1 MRKESDDD
9 AQAMASPPNHQF
21 TLPLPT
27 LLFLAITIISPSP
40 STAHTVSNG
49 LHSSQGQLGRALLSF
64 RETPKGSNATFQC
77 SPSGPC
83 VPCLYSEK
91 NDERYRCSETGYRI
105 PLQCVE
111 IIKDVSKKKK
121 DEKKPQKGRSALEQP
136 FLAFETHMQ
145 GVEEGTAT
153 TKDRR
158 SLVEFS
164 SVELESGRRS
174 YITYRSCIPAVN
186 EEKLSVL
193 GFEGIML
200 CLLLVSG
207 SFIYMRRKRATV
219 AMPGVGAGRVQT
231 NSRF

>member
-1 MRKESDDD
+1 MKKESDDD

-83 VPCLYSEK
+83 VPCLYYEK
-91 NDERYRCSETGYRI
+91 NDETYRCSETGYRI

-111 IIKDVSKKKK
+111 LIKDVSKKKK
-121 DEKKPQKGRSALEQP
+121 DEKKPQNGRSTLEQP

-145 GVEEGTAT
+145 GVEEDDLILLTG
-153 TKDRR
+153 
-158 SLVEFS
+158 VVF
-164 SVELESGRRS
+164 
-174 YITYRSCIPAVN
+174 PAVN

-207 SFIYMRRKRATV
+207 SFIYMRWKRATV

>member
-1 MRKESDDD
+1 
-9 AQAMASPPNHQF
+9 MASPSSDHQF

-27 LLFLAITIISPSP
+27 LLFLTVTLISAAP
-40 STAHTVSNG
+40 STAHHVSNG
-49 LHSSQGQLGRALLSF
+49 LHRPIGSRPLSF

-111 IIKDVSKKKK
+111 LIKDVSKKKK
-121 DEKKPQKGRSALEQP
+121 DEKKSQKDRSTLEQS
-136 FLAFETHMQ
+136 FVGFETHMED
-145 GVEEGTAT
+145 VEEGTAK

-158 SLVEFS
+158 WLVEFS

-174 YITYRSCIPAVN
+174 YITYRSCISAVN

-193 GFEGIML
+193 SFEGIML

-207 SFIYMRRKRATV
+207 SFIYMRRKRAAV